1 MKLKNALLSLCAC
14 LAINSGACV
23 KTKYVV
29 VKCPIED
36 LGPAPEITVDATPTG
51 DVLIPALDALKLAT
65 WLDTVFLY
73 RNTVNQCPAIQATR
87 TQPPM

>member
-1 MKLKNALLSLCAC
+1 MKLKNVLRNLCVC
-14 LAINSGACV
+14 LAISSVACV

-36 LGPAPEITVDATPTG
+36 LGPAPEITTDATPTG
-51 DVLIPALDALKLAT
+51 DVLIPALDALKLSA
-65 WLDTVFLY
+65 WLDTVFVY
-73 RNTVNQCPAIQATR
+73 RSTVNQCPAIQATR